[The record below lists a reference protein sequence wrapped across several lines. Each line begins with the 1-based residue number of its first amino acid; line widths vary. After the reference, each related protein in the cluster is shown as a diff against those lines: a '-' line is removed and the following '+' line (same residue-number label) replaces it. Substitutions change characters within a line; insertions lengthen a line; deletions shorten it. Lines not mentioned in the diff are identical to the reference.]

1 MKRLISFNTIRRILP
16 LGGCG
21 ILFLFAFVACTSDE
35 DGNSDN
41 RLPITFSCSEDGV
54 TRAEV
59 SLSEFIS
66 DFKVY
71 GINGDISGSGNA
83 ATFTKKNT
91 VFPDYQVW
99 HTENQANTTS
109 TNTANWE
116 YVGTVEGVSGSE
128 EQTIKYWDEKRDG
141 HYFWAIGDFSKR
153 GGYDYTE
160 STLPDPHVIEVENI
174 TQVDV
179 QDDSKCLYFTKP
191 KYVPKSKYGQ
201 PVTLTFKSMAAKVRV
216 ALYETVPGYSVQDV
230 EFYQDEA
237 TALTTNVSGNE
248 ATLYTPDGVD
258 NQLPQ
263 SGTVT
268 VIYPRIGSNNS
279 GAADY
284 NKASVSVSAGSTK
297 SSTQTFGTLSGTIGT
312 SLPSATF
319 AGSAADDYYKAVIPN
334 TNGKPLT
341 LRVNYTLV
349 STDTFD
355 IARGVKAL
363 NTANGVA
370 ADERSQLSILDANQI
385 TIHHAGEDRVQ
396 SWIDE
401 YLYMNDSSFSGNGT
415 GRCLNDNLYLTAK
428 RALIALGNENV
439 SKFQNN
445 TGSLYTAA
453 LARYNAWASA
463 CGDTSPFAGNNIV
476 PASRAFFNIDS
487 NSAAIPAIVV
497 VIALATVTT
506 GAYFFLRKKKE
517 N

>member
-1 MKRLISFNTIRRILP
+1 MKNESLHNMKRLIGFNTIRRILP

-99 HTENQANTTS
+99 HTENLANTTS

-116 YVGTVEGVSGSE
+116 YVGTVEGAYGSE

-174 TQVDV
+174 TQMDV

-201 PVTLTFKSMAAKVRV
+201 PVTLTFLRYCSRIRIGFYEDITQSGGDKRYKVVGVDFYRVKDDGTFNTNELPTTNVCLRGNFVNEGKVRLTYTNASFKGGDNIDNV
-216 ALYETVPGYSVQDV
+216 TTETVPV
-230 EFYQDEA
+230 ENGASKYMDFGVLNIAGTQSGVLPTSSSEA
-237 TALTTNVSGNE
+237 LFTTNNGSQYTKVLPYNNTEGLTLQCDILVRNQNE
-248 ATLYTPDGVD
+248 SQFTQQNVLASIPAHYTNWQPNQSYTYIFKIVTTPDG
-258 NQLPQ
+258 
-263 SGTVT
+263 
-268 VIYPRIGSNNS
+268 
-279 GAADY
+279 
-284 NKASVSVSAGSTK
+284 
-297 SSTQTFGTLSGTIGT
+297 
-312 SLPSATF
+312 
-319 AGSAADDYYKAVIPN
+319 
-334 TNGKPLT
+334 
-341 LRVNYTLV
+341 
-349 STDTFD
+349 
-355 IARGVKAL
+355 
-363 NTANGVA
+363 
-370 ADERSQLSILDANQI
+370 
-385 TIHHAGEDRVQ
+385 
-396 SWIDE
+396 
-401 YLYMNDSSFSGNGT
+401 
-415 GRCLNDNLYLTAK
+415 
-428 RALIALGNENV
+428 
-439 SKFQNN
+439 
-445 TGSLYTAA
+445 
-453 LARYNAWASA
+453 
-463 CGDTSPFAGNNIV
+463 
-476 PASRAFFNIDS
+476 
-487 NSAAIPAIVV
+487 AAII
-497 VIALATVTT
+497 LANVEVESWKSD
-506 GAYFFLRKKKE
+506 GLIE
-517 N
+517 DEWHNW

>member
-1 MKRLISFNTIRRILP
+1 MKNESLHNMKSLMSFNTIRRILP

-99 HTENQANTTS
+99 HTENLANTTS

-116 YVGTVEGVSGSE
+116 YVGTVEGAYGSE

-201 PVTLTFKSMAAKVRV
+201 PVTLTFLRYCSRIRIGFYEDITQSGGDKRYKVVGVDFYRVNDDGTFNTNELPTTNVCLRGNFVNEGKVRLTYTNASFKGGDNIDNV
-216 ALYETVPGYSVQDV
+216 TTETVPV
-230 EFYQDEA
+230 ENGASKYMDFGVLNIAGTQSGVLPTSSSEA
-237 TALTTNVSGNE
+237 LFTTNNGSQYTKVLPYNNTEGLTLQCDILVRNQNE
-248 ATLYTPDGVD
+248 SQFTQQNVLASIPAHYTNWQPNQSYTYIFKIVTTPDG
-258 NQLPQ
+258 
-263 SGTVT
+263 
-268 VIYPRIGSNNS
+268 
-279 GAADY
+279 
-284 NKASVSVSAGSTK
+284 
-297 SSTQTFGTLSGTIGT
+297 
-312 SLPSATF
+312 
-319 AGSAADDYYKAVIPN
+319 
-334 TNGKPLT
+334 
-341 LRVNYTLV
+341 
-349 STDTFD
+349 
-355 IARGVKAL
+355 
-363 NTANGVA
+363 
-370 ADERSQLSILDANQI
+370 
-385 TIHHAGEDRVQ
+385 
-396 SWIDE
+396 
-401 YLYMNDSSFSGNGT
+401 
-415 GRCLNDNLYLTAK
+415 
-428 RALIALGNENV
+428 
-439 SKFQNN
+439 
-445 TGSLYTAA
+445 
-453 LARYNAWASA
+453 
-463 CGDTSPFAGNNIV
+463 
-476 PASRAFFNIDS
+476 
-487 NSAAIPAIVV
+487 AAII
-497 VIALATVTT
+497 LANVEVESWKSD
-506 GAYFFLRKKKE
+506 GLIE
-517 N
+517 DEWHNW

>member
-1 MKRLISFNTIRRILP
+1 MKNESLHNMKRLISFNTIRRILP

-99 HTENQANTTS
+99 HTENLANTTS

-116 YVGTVEGVSGSE
+116 YVGTVEGAYGSE

-174 TQVDV
+174 TQMDV

-201 PVTLTFKSMAAKVRV
+201 PVTLTFLRYCSRIRVDFYRLKDDGTFNTNELPTTNVCLRGNFVNEGKVRLTYTNASFKGGDNIDNV
-216 ALYETVPGYSVQDV
+216 TTETVPV
-230 EFYQDEA
+230 ENGASKYMDFGVLNIAGTQSGVLPTSSSEA
-237 TALTTNVSGNE
+237 LFTTNNGSQYTKVLPYNNTEGLTLQCDILVHNQNE
-248 ATLYTPDGVD
+248 SQFTQQNVLASIPAHYTNWQPNQSYTYIFKIVTTPDG
-258 NQLPQ
+258 
-263 SGTVT
+263 
-268 VIYPRIGSNNS
+268 
-279 GAADY
+279 
-284 NKASVSVSAGSTK
+284 
-297 SSTQTFGTLSGTIGT
+297 
-312 SLPSATF
+312 
-319 AGSAADDYYKAVIPN
+319 
-334 TNGKPLT
+334 
-341 LRVNYTLV
+341 
-349 STDTFD
+349 
-355 IARGVKAL
+355 
-363 NTANGVA
+363 
-370 ADERSQLSILDANQI
+370 
-385 TIHHAGEDRVQ
+385 
-396 SWIDE
+396 
-401 YLYMNDSSFSGNGT
+401 
-415 GRCLNDNLYLTAK
+415 
-428 RALIALGNENV
+428 
-439 SKFQNN
+439 
-445 TGSLYTAA
+445 
-453 LARYNAWASA
+453 
-463 CGDTSPFAGNNIV
+463 
-476 PASRAFFNIDS
+476 
-487 NSAAIPAIVV
+487 AAII
-497 VIALATVTT
+497 LANVEVESWKSD
-506 GAYFFLRKKKE
+506 GLIE
-517 N
+517 DEWHNW

>member
-1 MKRLISFNTIRRILP
+1 MKNESLHNMKSLMSFNTIRRILP

-99 HTENQANTTS
+99 HTENLANTTS

-116 YVGTVEGVSGSE
+116 YVGTVEGAYGSE

-174 TQVDV
+174 TQMDV

-201 PVTLTFKSMAAKVRV
+201 PVTLTFLRYCSRIRIGFYEDITQSGGDKRYKVVGVDFYRVKDDGTFNTNELPTTNVCLRGNFVNEGKVRLTYTNASFKGGDNIDNV
-216 ALYETVPGYSVQDV
+216 TTETVPV
-230 EFYQDEA
+230 ENGASKYMDFGVLNIAGTQSGVLPTSSSEA
-237 TALTTNVSGNE
+237 LFTTNNGSQYTKVLPYNNTEGLTLQCDILVRNQNE
-248 ATLYTPDGVD
+248 SQFTQQNVLASIPAHYTNWQPNQSYTYIFKIVTTPDG
-258 NQLPQ
+258 
-263 SGTVT
+263 
-268 VIYPRIGSNNS
+268 
-279 GAADY
+279 
-284 NKASVSVSAGSTK
+284 
-297 SSTQTFGTLSGTIGT
+297 
-312 SLPSATF
+312 
-319 AGSAADDYYKAVIPN
+319 
-334 TNGKPLT
+334 
-341 LRVNYTLV
+341 
-349 STDTFD
+349 
-355 IARGVKAL
+355 
-363 NTANGVA
+363 
-370 ADERSQLSILDANQI
+370 
-385 TIHHAGEDRVQ
+385 
-396 SWIDE
+396 
-401 YLYMNDSSFSGNGT
+401 
-415 GRCLNDNLYLTAK
+415 
-428 RALIALGNENV
+428 
-439 SKFQNN
+439 
-445 TGSLYTAA
+445 
-453 LARYNAWASA
+453 
-463 CGDTSPFAGNNIV
+463 
-476 PASRAFFNIDS
+476 
-487 NSAAIPAIVV
+487 AAII
-497 VIALATVTT
+497 LANVEVESWKSD
-506 GAYFFLRKKKE
+506 GLIE
-517 N
+517 DEWHNW

>member
-1 MKRLISFNTIRRILP
+1 MSFNTVRRILP
-16 LGGCG
+16 IGGCG

-99 HTENQANTTS
+99 HTENLANTTS

-116 YVGTVEGVSGSE
+116 YVGIVEGASGSE

-201 PVTLTFKSMAAKVRV
+201 PVTLTFLRYCSRVRIGFYEDITQSGGDKRYKVVGVDFYRVNDDGTFNTNELPTTNVCLRGNFVNEGKVRLTYTNASFKGGDNIDNV
-216 ALYETVPGYSVQDV
+216 TTETVPV
-230 EFYQDEA
+230 ENGTSKYMDFGVLNIAGTQSGALPTSSSEA
-237 TALTTNVSGNE
+237 LFTTNNGSQYTNVLPYNNTEGLTLQCDILVRNQNE
-248 ATLYTPDGVD
+248 SQFTQQNVLASIPAHYTNWQPNQSYTYIFKIVTTPDG
-258 NQLPQ
+258 
-263 SGTVT
+263 
-268 VIYPRIGSNNS
+268 
-279 GAADY
+279 
-284 NKASVSVSAGSTK
+284 
-297 SSTQTFGTLSGTIGT
+297 
-312 SLPSATF
+312 
-319 AGSAADDYYKAVIPN
+319 
-334 TNGKPLT
+334 
-341 LRVNYTLV
+341 
-349 STDTFD
+349 
-355 IARGVKAL
+355 
-363 NTANGVA
+363 
-370 ADERSQLSILDANQI
+370 
-385 TIHHAGEDRVQ
+385 
-396 SWIDE
+396 
-401 YLYMNDSSFSGNGT
+401 
-415 GRCLNDNLYLTAK
+415 
-428 RALIALGNENV
+428 
-439 SKFQNN
+439 
-445 TGSLYTAA
+445 
-453 LARYNAWASA
+453 
-463 CGDTSPFAGNNIV
+463 
-476 PASRAFFNIDS
+476 
-487 NSAAIPAIVV
+487 AAII
-497 VIALATVTT
+497 LANVEVESWKSD
-506 GAYFFLRKKKE
+506 GLIE
-517 N
+517 DEWHNW

>member
-1 MKRLISFNTIRRILP
+1 MKNESLHNMKRLISFNTIRRILP

-99 HTENQANTTS
+99 HTENLANTTS

-116 YVGTVEGVSGSE
+116 YVGTVEGAYGSE

-174 TQVDV
+174 TQMDV

-201 PVTLTFKSMAAKVRV
+201 PVTLTFLRYCSRIRIGFYEDITQSGGDKRYKVVGVDFYRVNDDGTFNTNELPTTNVCLRGNFVNEGKVRLTYTNASFKGGDNIDNV
-216 ALYETVPGYSVQDV
+216 TTETVPV
-230 EFYQDEA
+230 ENGASKYMDFGVLNIAGTQSGVLPTSSSEA
-237 TALTTNVSGNE
+237 LFTTNNGSQYTKVLPYNNTEGLTLQCDILVRNQNE
-248 ATLYTPDGVD
+248 SQFTQQNVLASIPAHYTNWQPNQSYTYIFKIVTTPDG
-258 NQLPQ
+258 
-263 SGTVT
+263 
-268 VIYPRIGSNNS
+268 
-279 GAADY
+279 
-284 NKASVSVSAGSTK
+284 
-297 SSTQTFGTLSGTIGT
+297 
-312 SLPSATF
+312 
-319 AGSAADDYYKAVIPN
+319 
-334 TNGKPLT
+334 
-341 LRVNYTLV
+341 
-349 STDTFD
+349 
-355 IARGVKAL
+355 
-363 NTANGVA
+363 
-370 ADERSQLSILDANQI
+370 
-385 TIHHAGEDRVQ
+385 
-396 SWIDE
+396 
-401 YLYMNDSSFSGNGT
+401 
-415 GRCLNDNLYLTAK
+415 
-428 RALIALGNENV
+428 
-439 SKFQNN
+439 
-445 TGSLYTAA
+445 
-453 LARYNAWASA
+453 
-463 CGDTSPFAGNNIV
+463 
-476 PASRAFFNIDS
+476 
-487 NSAAIPAIVV
+487 AAII
-497 VIALATVTT
+497 LANVEVESWKSD
-506 GAYFFLRKKKE
+506 GLIE
-517 N
+517 DEWHNW

>member
-1 MKRLISFNTIRRILP
+1 MKSLMSFNTIRRILP

-35 DGNSDN
+35 DGNSNN

-99 HTENQANTTS
+99 HTENLANTTS

-116 YVGTVEGVSGSE
+116 YVGTVEGAYGSE

-201 PVTLTFKSMAAKVRV
+201 PVTLTFLRYCSRIRIGFYEDITQSGGDKRYKVVGVDFYRV
-216 ALYETVPGYSVQDV
+216 NDDGTFNTNELP
-230 EFYQDEA
+230 
-237 TALTTNVSGNE
+237 TTNVSLRGNFVNE
-248 ATLYTPDGVD
+248 GKVRLTYTNASFKGGDNIDNVTTETVPVENGTSKYMNFGVLNIAGTQSGALPTSSSQALFTTNNGLQYTKVMPYNNTEGLTLQCDILVRNQNESQYTQQNVMASIPAHYTNWQPNQSYTYIFKIVTTPDG
-258 NQLPQ
+258 
-263 SGTVT
+263 
-268 VIYPRIGSNNS
+268 
-279 GAADY
+279 
-284 NKASVSVSAGSTK
+284 
-297 SSTQTFGTLSGTIGT
+297 
-312 SLPSATF
+312 
-319 AGSAADDYYKAVIPN
+319 
-334 TNGKPLT
+334 
-341 LRVNYTLV
+341 
-349 STDTFD
+349 
-355 IARGVKAL
+355 
-363 NTANGVA
+363 
-370 ADERSQLSILDANQI
+370 
-385 TIHHAGEDRVQ
+385 
-396 SWIDE
+396 
-401 YLYMNDSSFSGNGT
+401 
-415 GRCLNDNLYLTAK
+415 
-428 RALIALGNENV
+428 
-439 SKFQNN
+439 
-445 TGSLYTAA
+445 
-453 LARYNAWASA
+453 
-463 CGDTSPFAGNNIV
+463 
-476 PASRAFFNIDS
+476 
-487 NSAAIPAIVV
+487 AAII
-497 VIALATVTT
+497 LANVEVESWGSDGFMET
-506 GAYFFLRKKKE
+506 E
-517 N
+517 WHNW

>member
-1 MKRLISFNTIRRILP
+1 MKNESLHNMKRLISFNTIRRILP

-99 HTENQANTTS
+99 HTENLANTTS

-116 YVGTVEGVSGSE
+116 YVGTVEGAYGSE

-174 TQVDV
+174 TQMDV

-201 PVTLTFKSMAAKVRV
+201 PVTLTFLRYCSRIRIGFYEDITQSGGDKRYKVVGVDFYRVNDDGTFNTNELPTTNVCLRGNFVNEGKVRLTYTNASFKGGDNIDNV
-216 ALYETVPGYSVQDV
+216 TTETVPV
-230 EFYQDEA
+230 ENGTSKYMDFGVLNIAGTQSGVLPTSSSEA
-237 TALTTNVSGNE
+237 LFTTNNGSQYTKVLPYNNTEGLTLQCDILVRNQNE
-248 ATLYTPDGVD
+248 SQFTQQNVLASIPAHYTNWQPNQSYTYIFKIVTTPDG
-258 NQLPQ
+258 
-263 SGTVT
+263 
-268 VIYPRIGSNNS
+268 
-279 GAADY
+279 
-284 NKASVSVSAGSTK
+284 
-297 SSTQTFGTLSGTIGT
+297 
-312 SLPSATF
+312 
-319 AGSAADDYYKAVIPN
+319 
-334 TNGKPLT
+334 
-341 LRVNYTLV
+341 
-349 STDTFD
+349 
-355 IARGVKAL
+355 
-363 NTANGVA
+363 
-370 ADERSQLSILDANQI
+370 
-385 TIHHAGEDRVQ
+385 
-396 SWIDE
+396 
-401 YLYMNDSSFSGNGT
+401 
-415 GRCLNDNLYLTAK
+415 
-428 RALIALGNENV
+428 
-439 SKFQNN
+439 
-445 TGSLYTAA
+445 
-453 LARYNAWASA
+453 
-463 CGDTSPFAGNNIV
+463 
-476 PASRAFFNIDS
+476 
-487 NSAAIPAIVV
+487 AAII
-497 VIALATVTT
+497 LANVEVESWKSD
-506 GAYFFLRKKKE
+506 GLIE
-517 N
+517 DEWHNW

>member
-1 MKRLISFNTIRRILP
+1 MKSLMSFNTIRRILP

-99 HTENQANTTS
+99 HTENLANTTS

-116 YVGTVEGVSGSE
+116 YVGTVEGASGSE

-141 HYFWAIGDFSKR
+141 HYFWAIGDFSKS

-201 PVTLTFKSMAAKVRV
+201 PVTLTFLRYCSRIRIGFYEDITQSGGDKRYKVVGVDFYRVNNDGTFNTNELPTTNVCLRGYFVNEGKVRLTYTNASFKGGDNIDNV
-216 ALYETVPGYSVQDV
+216 TTETVPV
-230 EFYQDEA
+230 ENGTSKYMDFGVLNIAGTQSGALPTSSSEA
-237 TALTTNVSGNE
+237 LFTTNNGSQYTKVLPYNNTEGLTLQCDILVRNQNE
-248 ATLYTPDGVD
+248 SQFTQQNVLASIPAHYTNWQPNQSYTYIFKIVTTPDG
-258 NQLPQ
+258 
-263 SGTVT
+263 
-268 VIYPRIGSNNS
+268 
-279 GAADY
+279 
-284 NKASVSVSAGSTK
+284 
-297 SSTQTFGTLSGTIGT
+297 
-312 SLPSATF
+312 
-319 AGSAADDYYKAVIPN
+319 
-334 TNGKPLT
+334 
-341 LRVNYTLV
+341 
-349 STDTFD
+349 
-355 IARGVKAL
+355 
-363 NTANGVA
+363 
-370 ADERSQLSILDANQI
+370 
-385 TIHHAGEDRVQ
+385 
-396 SWIDE
+396 
-401 YLYMNDSSFSGNGT
+401 
-415 GRCLNDNLYLTAK
+415 
-428 RALIALGNENV
+428 
-439 SKFQNN
+439 
-445 TGSLYTAA
+445 
-453 LARYNAWASA
+453 
-463 CGDTSPFAGNNIV
+463 
-476 PASRAFFNIDS
+476 
-487 NSAAIPAIVV
+487 AAII
-497 VIALATVTT
+497 LANVEVESWKSD
-506 GAYFFLRKKKE
+506 GLIE
-517 N
+517 DEWHNW